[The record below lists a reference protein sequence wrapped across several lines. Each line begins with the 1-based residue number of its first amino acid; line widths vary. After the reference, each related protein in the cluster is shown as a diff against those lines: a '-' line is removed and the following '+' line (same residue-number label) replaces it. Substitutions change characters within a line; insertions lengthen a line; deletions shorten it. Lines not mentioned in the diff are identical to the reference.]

1 MNFFATILLH
11 LLLISSIVFV
21 QSQFPIWPGT
31 YSIVNTAANTL
42 CNQSICCCFTGP
54 ITITAAAF
62 TITLSS
68 NVQGMQ
74 CNSGTMT
81 AGNTNTTVTTT
92 FSLPSRLVI
101 ITSDIGFVTTD
112 IYVLTLSS
120 DSNTLTINDT
130 TNQQCNSIGQRVVVG
145 SGTSTYSNIMSISS
159 LRTTMGAIV
168 ANTTI
173 PQSAV
178 NTTRTMSS
186 VAADVQTSQ
195 QTNGNKA
202 LPYGIDCYLFLS
214 LLVSVMEYLF

>member
-1 MNFFATILLH
+1 MDFLATILLH

-21 QSQFPIWPGT
+21 QSEFPLWSGT

-54 ITITAAAF
+54 ITITTAAF

-68 NVQGMQ
+68 NVQGMK

-92 FSLPSRLVI
+92 FSLPSRLII
-101 ITSDIGFVTTD
+101 ITSDIGFLTTD

-145 SGTSTYSNIMSISS
+145 SGTSIYSSTMSTSS
-159 LRTTMGAIV
+159 LRTAMGAIV

-178 NTTRTMSS
+178 NTTYTTSS
-186 VAADVQTSQ
+186 ATGMYNES
-195 QTNGNKA
+195 TT
-202 LPYGIDCYLFLS
+202 
-214 LLVSVMEYLF
+214 